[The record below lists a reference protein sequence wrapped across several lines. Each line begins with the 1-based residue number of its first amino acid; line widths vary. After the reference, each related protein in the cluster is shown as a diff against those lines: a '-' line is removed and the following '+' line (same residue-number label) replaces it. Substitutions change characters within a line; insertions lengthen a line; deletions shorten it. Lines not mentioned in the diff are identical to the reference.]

1 MNKIII
7 DGKIVN
13 INYNLVS
20 SGKIFSI
27 AFVSLKIIDN
37 FPIKIIFINQLADK
51 ILKEYKINDLVLIEG
66 KLRAK
71 EEMFIIANEIEKLDY
86 KIKRLGNK
94 NGKMVKK

>member
-51 ILKEYKINDLVLIEG
+51 ILKE
-66 KLRAK
+66 
-71 EEMFIIANEIEKLDY
+71 
-86 KIKRLGNK
+86 
-94 NGKMVKK
+94 